1 MGHVIDLGVGAELVV
16 AYELFG
22 EGTIAGEDEVGAF
35 EFASDLRSFV
45 WGGYNSNHL
54 LVLVGIQ
61 HLILN

>member
-1 MGHVIDLGVGAELVV
+1 MGHVVDLGVGAELVV

-22 EGTIAGEDEVGAF
+22 ESTIAREDEVGAF
-35 EFASDLRSFV
+35 EFSGDLRSFV
-45 WGGYNSNHL
+45 WGGYHSDHL